1 MAEIPHIFWK
11 KHEGMITMPSCEEKI
26 YSEDYRDFI
35 LSGERAF
42 WKEIL
47 KKELCRV
54 PLEYSFEILYA
65 SLPETNNYPLYV
77 FPYPTVPKCY
87 ALLDMQALSQAGI
100 SQIQM
105 FPGLELYG
113 EGVILGFIDT
123 GINYMDPVFRQ
134 LDGRTRI
141 LRIWDQTI
149 RGGRA
154 PEGLPYGSEYTREEI
169 DRAILSDAPERVVPS
184 KDEIGHGTFVAS
196 IACGAANVEN
206 QFQGVAPESEIV
218 VVKLKEAKQYL
229 RDFYFIESAEG
240 CYQENDIMA
249 GLFYLHNLA
258 LREKKPLII
267 CLALGTSM
275 GGHSG
280 STPLPAYMEVLGN
293 VLLMGLV
300 AGTGNEAD
308 KRHHFQ
314 GQIEENMT
322 EKIEISVGNNVK
334 GFVMEIWTEIPNV
347 MSVSIISPTGE
358 NSGQI
363 PVRVRD
369 QGYDYVFEQTRVNIS
384 YRLFERTT
392 DSQLI
397 FLQFDNPL
405 SGIWRVNVQ
414 GVQLGDGIFHAWL
427 MQQEFLAGEVFF
439 LKSNPD
445 VTIMEPGNTIS
456 VACAAYY
463 NGADKGVAVSSGRGY
478 TRTNIIKPDFAAP
491 GINVL
496 GVNLRGQF
504 VERSGSSIATAITAG
519 AEALLMEWL
528 IRRGETV
535 DSKQLKNMLIL
546 GTSRMDRQ
554 SYPNRKWGNGLL
566 NLYQTFEALRRL

>member
-1 MAEIPHIFWK
+1 MAEIPHIFLK
-11 KHEGMITMPSCEEKI
+11 KHAGTIEMPTCEEKI

-35 LSGERAF
+35 YGGDRAF
-42 WKEIL
+42 WREIL
-47 KKELCRV
+47 TNDLCRV
-54 PLEYSFEILYA
+54 PLEYAFEILYA
-65 SLPETNNYPLYV
+65 SLAETNNYPLYL
-77 FPYPTVPKCY
+77 FPYSSIPKCY
-87 ALLDMQALSQAGI
+87 APLDMQALSQAGI
-100 SQIQM
+100 TQIQM

-134 LDGRTRI
+134 LDGKTRI

-149 RGGRA
+149 RSGTP

-169 DRAILSDAPERVVPS
+169 DRAIVAASPESVVPS
-184 KDEIGHGTFVAS
+184 KDRIGHGTFVAS
-196 IACGAANVEN
+196 LACGAPNVEH
-206 QFQGVAPESEIV
+206 QFQGAAPEAEIA

-249 GLFYLHNLA
+249 GLFYLHQLS
-258 LREKKPLII
+258 LKEKKPMII

-280 STPLPAYMEVLGN
+280 ATPLPAYMEVLGN
-293 VLLMGLV
+293 IPLMGLV

-314 GQIEENMT
+314 GQVLADMS
-322 EKIEISVGNNVK
+322 EKIEINVGNNVK

-347 MSVSIISPTGE
+347 VSVSVISPTGE

-369 QGYDYVFEQTRVNIS
+369 RGYDYVFEQTRVNIS
-384 YRLFERTT
+384 YRLFEETT
-392 DSQLI
+392 NSQLV
-397 FLQFDNPL
+397 FLQFDGPL
-405 SGIWRVNVQ
+405 SGIWSVNVQ

-427 MQQEFLAGEVFF
+427 MQQDFLSGEVFF
-439 LKSNPD
+439 LRSNPD
-445 VTIMEPGNTIS
+445 VTITEPGNAPS

-463 NGADKGVAVSSGRGY
+463 NGANKGVAVSSGRGY
-478 TRTNIIKPDFAAP
+478 TRTNLIKPDFAAL
-491 GINVL
+491 GVNVL

-528 IRRGETV
+528 MRRGETV
-535 DSKQLKNMLIL
+535 DSLQLKNMLIL
-546 GTSRMDRQ
+546 GTVRPDRQ
-554 SYPNRKWGNGLL
+554 SFPNREWGNGLL
-566 NLYQTFEALRRL
+566 NLYQTFDALRRL